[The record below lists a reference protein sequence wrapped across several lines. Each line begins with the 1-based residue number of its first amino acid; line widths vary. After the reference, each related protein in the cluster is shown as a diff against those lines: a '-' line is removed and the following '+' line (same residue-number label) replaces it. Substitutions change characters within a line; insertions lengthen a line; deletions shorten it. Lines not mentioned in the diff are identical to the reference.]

1 MVFIVFVTGM
11 TVDLVI
17 SLFRHGGVFTPSFSW
32 HSKINLSLNR
42 LLLYYYK

>member
-32 HSKINLSLNR
+32 HSKKKLISESITII
-42 LLLYYYK
+42 LL